1 MTVSGDV
8 SLPSYLKSRRGV
20 ELYCIGAD
28 RSQIKNLD
36 ANAERGFHVQ

>member
-8 SLPSYLKSRRGV
+8 SRPYRPDKQQQQLTK
-20 ELYCIGAD
+20 
-28 RSQIKNLD
+28 QIKNLD